1 MCMVPFC
8 IISSLSIYDVIQST
22 YDTIISLSY
31 IKGELKAHIHISL
44 YESNTLI
51 E

>member
-1 MCMVPFC
+1 MRFNKSQGYLAV
-8 IISSLSIYDVIQST
+8 SGNSWGGA
-22 YDTIISLSY
+22 

-44 YESNTLI
+44 YESSTLP